1 MICVLT
7 RQKYLSIYIDRSIDR
22 YIDKQTDNR
31 HTDRKKDRQKDCCEK
46 QKTAV
51 ASAEISSLRT
61 LTQ

>member
-31 HTDRKKDRQKDCCEK
+31 HTDRKTVVEK